1 MPKRTAAALAIL
13 LVTALLIGTSTPA
26 GAQNQ
31 PVRFDGRVQWVAG
44 QLMAVGLDSGLSVS
58 VDLARVPLDQYTVLG
73 RGERVIIIGVIT
85 DGNRR
90 VLGTSVVRG
99 GEVEAP

>member
-1 MPKRTAAALAIL
+1 MAKRTAAALTML
-13 LVTALLIGTSTPA
+13 LVTALLIGPSTPA

-31 PVRFDGRVQWVAG
+31 TVRFDGRVQWV
-44 QLMAVGLDSGLSVS
+44 V
-58 VDLARVPLDQYTVLG
+58 TV
-73 RGERVIIIGVIT
+73 IGVIT

-99 GEVEAP
+99 GAAEAP